1 MKKQQQL
8 IYALEDLKEK
18 REEAWKKMQQY
29 QPWAVSHY
37 FEGQVVAY
45 EECLEVLKRLAQP
58 LQQAQEGPNPV
69 MVIPDTQEIRAG
81 ITT

>member
-1 MKKQQQL
+1 MMKQQL

-18 REEAWKKMQQY
+18 REVAWKKMQQY
-29 QPWAVSHY
+29 HPGALSHY
-37 FEGQVVAY
+37 YEGQVEAY

-58 LQQAQEGPNPV
+58 PQQAPEGPNPV
-69 MVIPDTQEIRAG
+69 MVIPDSQEIRAG